1 MMTSEQCRVYA
12 AECRELAQM
21 GASAQKK
28 SILLD
33 LAHHWDMASR
43 ELQELERQKAADKQV
58 QALKS
63 SAGAD

>member
-1 MMTSEQCRVYA
+1 MMTSEQCRAYA
-12 AECRELAQM
+12 AECRELAQTA
-21 GASAQKK
+21 ASAQKK

-33 LAHHWDMASR
+33 LARHWDMAQR
-43 ELQELERQKAADKQV
+43 EMQELERQKAADKQI